1 MKLDLLFVAKRMAF
15 LSDEDRSTGSVAIR
29 SQGDERADVSVAY
42 AAKE

>member
-1 MKLDLLFVAKRMAF
+1 MKLDPLFVAKRMAF

>member
-1 MKLDLLFVAKRMAF
+1 MKLDLLFVAERMEF

-42 AAKE
+42 AAEE